1 MSGDNFNKINHL
13 PDEYRIG
20 GYSIV
25 PSIKNIPQMK
35 RILPFICLSLILF
48 SCKSELSDSPKKTV
62 TAFIEA
68 AKTGNIAEIKNQLT
82 QSDVV
87 LLEIGENLLAQFDSS
102 GSNSMKDQ
110 LAKEFSAQTKEATIE
125 IKDDKINGNNA
136 TVNVT
141 FSSDGRTETRP
152 FSLLK
157 EDGKW
162 KISLI
167 STGLKNAG
175 AKEQDIKKMLQSHN
189 LDSLKQSITK
199 GLQEQLNSINKDSL
213 KKVIE
218 DRMKTIEK
226 RMKVVD
232 KTDEFPKQHS

>member
-1 MSGDNFNKINHL
+1 
-13 PDEYRIG
+13 
-20 GYSIV
+20 
-25 PSIKNIPQMK
+25 MK
-35 RILPFICLSLILF
+35 KTLPFICLFLILS
-48 SCKSELSDSPKKTV
+48 SCQSELSDSPKKTV

-68 AKTGNIAEIKNQLT
+68 AKTGNIAEIKNQIT
-82 QSDVV
+82 QSDVG
-87 LLEIGENLLAQFDSS
+87 LLEIGENLLAQFDST
-102 GSNSMKDQ
+102 GSSSLKDQ
-110 LAKEFSAQTKEATIE
+110 LAKEFSDQTKDATIE
-125 IKDDKINGNNA
+125 IKNDKIDGNNA

-162 KISLI
+162 KISLV
-167 STGLKNAG
+167 STGLQNAG
-175 AKEQDIKKMLQSHN
+175 VKEQEIKKMLQSHN

-199 GLQEQLNSINKDSL
+199 GLQEQLKTINKDSL

-226 RMKVVD
+226 QLKAVE
-232 KTDEFPKQHS
+232 KSDEFPKQHS